1 MLHLYLTT
9 LAAVIAANGLAL
21 LAAVA
26 LATTRKKW
34 FTARSAATRRRSKLT
49 ILISSIL
56 PNWRRQPPKV
66 FGARWTTKYT
76 QFARTKP
83 R

>member
-21 LAAVA
+21 LVAVA

-34 FTARSAATRRRSKLT
+34 FTAEVCRDQEAVK
-49 ILISSIL
+49 ID
-56 PNWRRQPPKV
+56 
-66 FGARWTTKYT
+66 YT
-76 QFARTKP
+76 HQ
-83 R
+83 